1 MNNTNPFLSCSFSCF
16 SLSDIV
22 HRDLK
27 LENILVKSCHHGNDN
42 DMVNIKVS
50 ETVKTSAQAC
60 GMAFKR
66 GGTSGHSRLLFGSPT
81 ILLAQT
87 F

>member
-1 MNNTNPFLSCSFSCF
+1 MNNTSPSLPCSVSSFS
-16 SLSDIV
+16 LTDIV

-27 LENILVKSCHHGNDN
+27 LENILVKSCHQGNDN
-42 DMVNIKVS
+42 DMVNIKVR

-60 GMAFKR
+60 GMAFKH
-66 GGTSGHSRLLFGSPT
+66 GGTSGHSRLLFSSPT
-81 ILLAQT
+81 VFLAQT